1 MWNGLVLY
9 VVLKDVSGF
18 GILFMIFFS
27 LKCIDKDEELLNAL
41 LKGLMDKSDRVLTR
55 IVFLLSEVYLRNVN
69 NLTH

>member
-1 MWNGLVLY
+1 
-9 VVLKDVSGF
+9 
-18 GILFMIFFS
+18 MIFFS